1 MPSTAPHEPTKTT
14 LADDV
19 IITITYKCG
28 MCDELH
34 TRPMILNGEGRK
46 GARLY
51 PDWVWVP
58 KDPRIY
64 TMIQTGALWGLLCTQ
79 VLGSVEGDVARRRVA
94 QFGRD
99 MEGFT
104 RLWMDK
110 NQRLLALADREDEI
124 EVVDTDVFFY
134 LDRLWTSSDNIPGG
148 GDLVCITHTSGLA
161 MVGKLQKGTKGEPDG
176 ITVSPTSCDPA
187 WKKFLMP
194 VGDGPSPETVLA

>member
-19 IITITYKCG
+19 IVTISYKCE
-28 MCDELH
+28 MCDETH

-51 PDWVWVP
+51 PGWVWVP

-64 TMIQTGALWGLLCTQ
+64 TMIQTGALWGLLCNQ
-79 VLGSVEGDVARRRVA
+79 VLGSVEGEVAFRRVA

-104 RLWMDK
+104 ERWMDK

-134 LDRLWTSSDNIPGG
+134 LDRLWTSSDDIPGNG
-148 GDLVCITHTSGLA
+148 NLVCITHTSGLA
-161 MVGKLQKGTKGEPDG
+161 MVGKLQKGKSGEPDG
-176 ITVSPTSCDPA
+176 VTVSPTSCDPA
-187 WKKFLMP
+187 WQKFLMP
-194 VGDGPSPETVLA
+194 VGETREHGATVA